1 MSLDVKFSAKDI
13 NFTDTVSKIKRE
25 IEDMDDEVKKTSNGV
40 KSSFGDMVKAGASL
54 ALGFGAIKAAANAI
68 AGTLGTFKDALDL
81 GGTMAD
87 LSARTG
93 ETAGNLLLLRRAF
106 DNSGVGA
113 DKVGAS
119 VNKLQKFMDDAAQG
133 GEKQNEVLARLGL
146 TMADMAGKTPTEQMA
161 MLAEKLNGVT
171 DDGTR
176 AALAIQI
183 FGKSGGQLLPLLADF
198 SGEIQTAKD
207 QLGSMPKV
215 FDLNAKAFD
224 AISDN
229 IKVAKGKFL
238 EFAAGIL
245 TSLAPA
251 LELAT
256 TLITRFDAAG
266 AGMKLGEI
274 ITGASNAMGG
284 FTDALSAIKLGEFEL
299 AFKIAFASVKLQ
311 AADSINSIAANVMA
325 AVQASAAFLLAAFGP
340 GSGIYTIIS
349 AQFDILSSKF
359 QIAMIEGVKAIATV
373 LTSMFDT
380 PLMDAA
386 RKINPILDSVLNGIE
401 GISTGFE
408 GAIASLDKNISDSQN
423 KISNAVGQ
431 IGGDFKLGAQ
441 EASKAYDEAL
451 SSSKQLINTSAM
463 TLELKKQQNKLD
475 VLEAEA
481 RSKAA
486 EDALENFKLDDLT
499 LKIGKE
505 RVSNAERIKELDA
518 DIASAKRRGN
528 KEELGELQ
536 AMKAYYEEFEA
547 SQKNGLTL
555 EQSTTNA
562 VKAHKNVLDGIVKLT
577 KKEANQT
584 DEIRNNMVQIKTVG
598 DLIAKTKAAEPMKSF
613 KQQAIDARKQVK
625 ELANFLG
632 GDFSRLNIM
641 DLAKKLGI
649 ETTRKGSRELFVEI
663 QKKLDEISN
672 KKVDIQFDENSTKEQ
687 LIEIQK
693 KVAAMKTGNVV
704 TLDASSSISEIRSEM
719 KKEIDLSL
727 NSSAGSS
734 ILETISAAVEKIQQ
748 LVAKIEPKLPTAA
761 LGV

>member
-1 MSLDVKFSAKDI
+1 MSLEVKFSAKDI
-13 NFTDTVSKIKRE
+13 NFTDTVSKIKEE
-25 IEDMDDEVKKTSNGV
+25 IDEMDDEVKKTSNGV

-81 GGTMAD
+81 GGAMAD
-87 LSARTG
+87 LSKRTG
-93 ETAGNLLLLRRAF
+93 ETAGNLMLLNRAF

-113 DKVGAS
+113 DKVGTS
-119 VNKLQKFMDDAAQG
+119 INKLQKFMDDAAQG
-133 GEKQNEVLARLGL
+133 GEKQNEVLGRLGL
-146 TMADMAGKTPTEQMA
+146 TMADMAGKTPTEQIA

-171 DDGTR
+171 DNGER
-176 AALAIQI
+176 SALAMSV
-183 FGKSGGQLLPLLADF
+183 FGKAGGQLLPLLADF
-198 SGEIQTAKD
+198 SGELKTAQD
-207 QLGSMPKV
+207 QLGNMPGV
-215 FDLNAKAFD
+215 MDRNAGAFD
-224 AISDN
+224 NISDN
-229 IKVAKGKFL
+229 INVAKGKFL
-238 EFAAGIL
+238 EFAAGLLEKI
-245 TSLAPA
+245 APA

-256 TLITRFDAAG
+256 NLMTRFDAAG

-274 ITGASNAMGG
+274 LTGASNAMGG
-284 FTDALSAIKLGEFEL
+284 FTDALNAIKLGEFGL
-299 AFKIAFASVKLQ
+299 AFKIAFESIKLQ

-325 AVQASAAFLLAAFGP
+325 AVQASGAFLLAAFGP

-408 GAIASLDKNISDSQN
+408 GAIASLDKGVADSQN
-423 KISNAVGQ
+423 KISNSVGQ
-431 IGGDFKLGAQ
+431 IAGDLKLGAQ
-441 EASKAYDEAL
+441 EAKNAFDQSL
-451 SSSKQLINTSAM
+451 SSSKQLIDTSAIEVK
-463 TLELKKQQNKLD
+463 LQEHRNELKK
-475 VLEAEA
+475 LEVEA
-481 RSKAA
+481 LSAAAKAA
-486 EDALENFKLDDLT
+486 AEKLTVEELSV
-499 LKIGKE
+499 KIGKE
-505 RVSNAERIKELDA
+505 RLTHEERIKELDA
-518 DIASAKRRGN
+518 DIASAKRQGN
-528 KEELGELQ
+528 KEELAHLES
-536 AMKAYYEEFEA
+536 MKAFHLELEA
-547 SQKNGLTL
+547 SKKKGLSL
-555 EQSTTNA
+555 DQAVTNA
-562 VKAHKNVLDGIVKLT
+562 NKARQAVIDGIVKLT

-584 DEIRNNMVQIKTVG
+584 DEIRKNMVQIKTVG
-598 DLIAKTKAAEPMKSF
+598 ELIAKTKAAEPMKNF